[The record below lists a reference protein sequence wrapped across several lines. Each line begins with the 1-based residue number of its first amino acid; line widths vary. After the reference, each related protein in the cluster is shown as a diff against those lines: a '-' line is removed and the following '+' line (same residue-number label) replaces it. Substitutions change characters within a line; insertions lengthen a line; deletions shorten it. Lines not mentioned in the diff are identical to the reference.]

1 MSLRFSRRRSARG
14 LFGKIPLRLALAF
27 AMALLVAGCPDERWD
42 PKPVEASRSA
52 IRFDHADFDPES
64 AEYAFDRDPRTG
76 SSAPMPSPH

>member
-27 AMALLVAGCPDERWD
+27 AMAWLVAGCPDERWD